1 MKIEKHRG
9 VILFP
14 NSAIKSGDRTMRLFY
29 TKEHLKREIDMKI
42 KMEKKRNPKLYRAS
56 SNS

>member
-42 KMEKKRNPKLYRAS
+42 NF
-56 SNS
+56 NQ